1 MALLLLTVM
10 TCAHCK
16 KWVVKVGSVGNLT
29 KLKRDSPLSHLY
41 IPQKVGSKKHIE
53 KQHVRITKKEV
64 GRRWVISKSGEQ
76 KWGVVRND
84 QKNQR

>member
-41 IPQKVGSKKHIE
+41 ILQKVGNKNTLKN
-53 KQHVRITKKEV
+53 ITLESQKKEV
-64 GRRWVISKSGEQ
+64 GRCWVISKSG
-76 KWGVVRND
+76 
-84 QKNQR
+84 

>member
-16 KWVVKVGSVGNLT
+16 KWAVKVGSVGNLT

-41 IPQKVGSKKHIE
+41 IPKKVGSKNTLKNITLESQKKKLGDVGEFQKVGSK
-53 KQHVRITKKEV
+53 
-64 GRRWVISKSGEQ
+64 SGE
-76 KWGVVRND
+76 
-84 QKNQR
+84 

>member
-16 KWVVKVGSVGNLT
+16 KWVVKVGNVGNLT

-41 IPQKVGSKKHIE
+41 ISRKVGSKKHIE
-53 KQHVRITKKEV
+53 KQHVRITKKRS
-64 GRRWVISKSGEQ
+64 GGALGNFKKWGTKAGSSGE
-76 KWGVVRND
+76 
-84 QKNQR
+84 

>member
-41 IPQKVGSKKHIE
+41 IPQKVGSKKHNE
-53 KQHVRITKKEV
+53 KQSIRFTKKT
-64 GRRWVISKSGEQ
+64 RWGASGEFK
-76 KWGVVRND
+76 KWGAKVGSGGEWI
-84 QKNQR
+84 KKI

>member
-41 IPQKVGSKKHIE
+41 IPQKVGNKNTLKNITLESQKK
-53 KQHVRITKKEV
+53 
-64 GRRWVISKSGEQ
+64 
-76 KWGVVRND
+76 KWGDVG
-84 QKNQR
+84 

>member
-41 IPQKVGSKKHIE
+41 ILRKVGSEKHIE
-53 KQHVRITKKEV
+53 KQRVRITKK
-64 GRRWVISKSGEQ
+64 RSGETLGNFK
-76 KWGVVRND
+76 KWGTKVGSSEE
-84 QKNQR
+84 

>member
-16 KWVVKVGSVGNLT
+16 KWVVKVGSMGNLT

-41 IPQKVGSKKHIE
+41 IPQKVGNKKYIE
-53 KQHVRITKKEV
+53 KHHVRITKK
-64 GRRWVISKSGEQ
+64 K
-76 KWGVVRND
+76 KWGDVG
-84 QKNQR
+84 

>member
-41 IPQKVGSKKHIE
+41 IPQKVGSKKYNE
-53 KQHVRITKKEV
+53 KQSIRLTQKT
-64 GRRWVISKSGEQ
+64 RRGASGKFK
-76 KWGVVRND
+76 KWGTKVGSSEE
-84 QKNQR
+84 